1 MMSKLKPRLS
11 LPLTVVLCGLMA
23 VACSN
28 TPTQAT
34 SAADNSAEAAS
45 ATSPAGNRAEAAPAV
60 APAGTAAP
68 APSETSVRVPA
79 GTRLVVRMIDSVNS
93 KTNQVGD
100 TFAASLEQPLD
111 VNGTIVAQRGAR
123 VYGKLEEVKSAG
135 KIKGQS
141 ELRLALTGIEING
154 STHPITTG
162 SYEVQ
167 GKSRGKNTAKK
178 VGIGAAIGGAIGAIA
193 GGGKG
198 AAIGAG
204 VGAGAGTAAQVLT
217 HGQQINVPSETVLDF
232 TIEQPVVLPVSNA

>member
-1 MMSKLKPRLS
+1 MMNKIKPRMSLLLS
-11 LPLTVVLCGLMA
+11 VALCGLIA
-23 VACSN
+23 AACSD
-28 TPTQAT
+28 T
-34 SAADNSAEAAS
+34 SSRAS
-45 ATSPAGNRAEAAPAV
+45 SPAGYSADAAP
-60 APAGTAAP
+60 TAES
-68 APSETSVRVPA
+68 APSQGSVRVPT
-79 GTRLVVRMIDSVNS
+79 GTLLVVRMIDNVNS
-93 KTNQVGD
+93 KTNHVGD
-100 TFAASLEQPLD
+100 TFSASLEQPLD
-111 VNGTIVAQRGAR
+111 VNGTVVAQRGTR
-123 VYGKLEEVKSAG
+123 VYGKLEQVKSAG

-178 VGIGAAIGGAIGAIA
+178 VGIGAAVGGAIGAIA

-204 VGAGAGTAAQVLT
+204 IGAGAGTTAQILT

-232 TIEQPVVLPVSNA
+232 TVQQPVVLPVTNA

>member
-1 MMSKLKPRLS
+1 MKKNKSRLS
-11 LPLTVVLCGLMA
+11 LLLTIAMCGLIA
-23 VACSN
+23 TACSD
-28 TPTQAT
+28 TSTQASAPSG
-34 SAADNSAEAAS
+34 SAAKAAS
-45 ATSPAGNRAEAAPAV
+45 APLPTGNRAEAAPI
-60 APAGTAAP
+60 AAYAAAS
-68 APSETSVRVPA
+68 APSQTGVRVPA

-93 KTNQVGD
+93 KSDHVGD
-100 TFAASLEQPLD
+100 TFTASLDQPLD
-111 VNGTIVAQRGAR
+111 VNGTIVARRGAR
-123 VYGKLEEVKSAG
+123 VYGKLEQVKSAG

-162 SYEVQ
+162 SYEVR

-204 VGAGAGTAAQVLT
+204 IGAGAGTAAQVLT

-232 TIEQPVVLPVSNA
+232 TIEQPVRLPITNA

>member
-1 MMSKLKPRLS
+1 MRNKIQRRMSLL
-11 LPLTVVLCGLMA
+11 LTIAMCGLIT
-23 VACSN
+23 VACSD
-28 TPTQAT
+28 TSTQA
-34 SAADNSAEAAS
+34 SSPAGGSAEATAT
-45 ATSPAGNRAEAAPAV
+45 TSPAGSRAEAAPV
-60 APAGTAAP
+60 
-68 APSETSVRVPA
+68 PSQIEVQVPA
-79 GTRLVVRMIDSVNS
+79 GARLVVRMIDSVNS
-93 KTNQVGD
+93 KTDHVGD
-100 TFAASLEQPLD
+100 TFTASLEQPLD

-123 VYGKLEEVKSAG
+123 VFGKLEQVKSAG
-135 KIKGQS
+135 KIKGRS

-162 SYEVQ
+162 SYDVR

-204 VGAGAGTAAQVLT
+204 IGAGAGTTAQVLT

-232 TIEQPVVLPVSNA
+232 TIQQPVRLPVTNA

>member
-1 MMSKLKPRLS
+1 MNKIKPRMSVL
-11 LPLTVVLCGLMA
+11 LTVALCGLIA
-23 VACSN
+23 AACSD
-28 TPTQAT
+28 TTSQA
-34 SAADNSAEAAS
+34 SP
-45 ATSPAGNRAEAAPAV
+45 PAGYSADAAPISASV
-60 APAGTAAP
+60 
-68 APSETSVRVPA
+68 PSQGNVRVPA

-111 VNGTIVAQRGAR
+111 VNGTVVAPRGTR
-123 VYGKLEEVKSAG
+123 VYGKLEQVKSAG
-135 KIKGQS
+135 KLKGQS

-162 SYEVQ
+162 SYNVQ

-178 VGIGAAIGGAIGAIA
+178 VGIGAAVGGVIGAIA

-232 TIEQPVVLPVSNA
+232 TIEEPVMLPASNA

>member
-1 MMSKLKPRLS
+1 MMTKIKPRIS
-11 LPLTVVLCGLMA
+11 LLLTVALCGLVA
-23 VACSN
+23 VACSDTSSRASSPAGYSADAA
-28 TPTQAT
+28 TP
-34 SAADNSAEAAS
+34 AAS
-45 ATSPAGNRAEAAPAV
+45 A
-60 APAGTAAP
+60 
-68 APSETSVRVPA
+68 PSHGSVRVPA

-93 KTNQVGD
+93 KTNHVGD
-100 TFAASLEQPLD
+100 TFSASLEQPLD
-111 VNGTIVAQRGAR
+111 VNGTVVAQRGTR

-154 STHPITTG
+154 STHAITTG
-162 SYEVQ
+162 SYEVR

-178 VGIGAAIGGAIGAIA
+178 VGIGAAVGGAIGAIA

-204 VGAGAGTAAQVLT
+204 IGAGAGTTAQILT

-232 TIEQPVVLPVSNA
+232 TVEQPVVLPVTNA

>member
-1 MMSKLKPRLS
+1 MRNKIRPRMSLL
-11 LPLTVVLCGLMA
+11 LTITLCGLIA
-23 VACSN
+23 AACSD
-28 TPTQAT
+28 TSSQA
-34 SAADNSAEAAS
+34 S
-45 ATSPAGNRAEAAPAV
+45 SPAGYSPEAATS
-60 APAGTAAP
+60 TAANSATP
-68 APSETSVRVPA
+68 SAPSQTSVRVPA
-79 GTRLVVRMIDSVNS
+79 GTRLVVRMIDGVNS
-93 KTNQVGD
+93 KTNHVGD

-111 VNGTIVAQRGAR
+111 VNGSVVAPRGTR
-123 VYGKLEEVKSAG
+123 VYGTLEQVKSAG

-154 STHPITTG
+154 STRPITTG
-162 SYEVQ
+162 SYDVR

-232 TIEQPVVLPVSNA
+232 TLAQPVVLPVTNA

>member
-1 MMSKLKPRLS
+1 MNKAKPQMSLL
-11 LPLTVVLCGLMA
+11 LAVTICGLIA
-23 VACSN
+23 VACGETS
-28 TPTQAT
+28 TRASSSSGRPAKAAAAT
-34 SAADNSAEAAS
+34 
-45 ATSPAGNRAEAAPAV
+45 
-60 APAGTAAP
+60 
-68 APSETSVRVPA
+68 APSQDSVRIPA

-93 KTNQVGD
+93 KVNHVGD
-100 TFAASLEQPLD
+100 TFNASLEQPLE
-111 VNGTIVAQRGAR
+111 VNGTTVAPRGSR

-141 ELRLALTGIEING
+141 ELRLALTGIEIDG
-154 STHPITTG
+154 ATHSIVTG
-162 SYEVQ
+162 SYEVH

-178 VGIGAAIGGAIGAIA
+178 VGIGAAIGGVIGAIA

-232 TIEQPVVLPVSNA
+232 TIKQPVMLPLSNS

>member
-1 MMSKLKPRLS
+1 MNRIKPRLS
-11 LPLTVVLCGLMA
+11 LLLALAVWGLIA
-23 VACSN
+23 AACSN
-28 TPTQAT
+28 SSTEASSPSPQPTAT
-34 SAADNSAEAAS
+34 AD
-45 ATSPAGNRAEAAPAV
+45 
-60 APAGTAAP
+60 
-68 APSETSVRVPA
+68 APSQDNMQVPA

-93 KTNQVGD
+93 KNNRVGD
-100 TFAASLEQPLD
+100 TFSASLEEPLD
-111 VNGTIVAQRGAR
+111 VNGTVVAPRGTR

-135 KIKGQS
+135 KIKGKS

-154 STHPITTG
+154 ATHSIVTG
-162 SYEVQ
+162 SYDVH

-217 HGQQINVPSETVLDF
+217 HGQQVDVPSETVLDF
-232 TIEQPVVLPVSNA
+232 TIEQPVMLPTANA

>member
-1 MMSKLKPRLS
+1 MMNKIKPRMS
-11 LPLTVVLCGLMA
+11 LLLTITLCGLIA
-23 VACSN
+23 AACSD
-28 TPTQAT
+28 TSSQASSPAGDSADAAPT
-34 SAADNSAEAAS
+34 AAS
-45 ATSPAGNRAEAAPAV
+45 ATSQD
-60 APAGTAAP
+60 
-68 APSETSVRVPA
+68 SVRVPA

-93 KTNQVGD
+93 KTNRVGD
-100 TFAASLEQPLD
+100 TFTASLERPLD
-111 VNGTIVAQRGAR
+111 VNGTVVAQRGAR
-123 VYGKLEEVKSAG
+123 VYGMLEQVKSAG

-162 SYEVQ
+162 SYEVR

-178 VGIGAAIGGAIGAIA
+178 VGIGAAVGGVIGAIA

-232 TIEQPVVLPVSNA
+232 TIEQPVMLPVANA